1 MFKLNRDVKTRDEII
16 FGKYESKAYKGGLR
30 RFDNLSLEKLKKLV
44 ECKFIRLE
52 ECQNN
57 SPSVREFIEFM
68 EKYSGYTVMGYAISV
83 KRTDYRVTLDGIEK
97 REIVYSLDE
106 VDEFESLFGDA
117 DDFDS
122 YNALYAWF
130 D

>member
-1 MFKLNRDVKTRDEII
+1 MFI

-68 EKYSGYTVMGYAISV
+68 EKYSGYTVMGYTISV